1 MKLSIFTDVNNEMQ
15 FLCSVSSVAKVCKVQ
30 PQGCSG
36 SQAKQFCKRR
46 KIDSFGAQIQIE
58 FAAKKQNTVIRLSQ
72 CCFLFIR
79 TKFVVGDFKDF
90 FIFELKYIQLHD
102 FLRIRC

>member
-58 FAAKKQNTVIRLSQ
+58 FAAKKTKHSNSPFAV
-72 CCFLFIR
+72 LFS
-79 TKFVVGDFKDF
+79 F
-90 FIFELKYIQLHD
+90 Y
-102 FLRIRC
+102 